1 MVYRRMIKEKPKIAL
16 GGAELEGGGAGPPA
30 IGDGEEEPGV
40 PAGERGELVTLMA
53 SFWPRAQ

>member
-1 MVYRRMIKEKPKIAL
+1 MIKEKPKIAL